1 MRSGGWYYKDRLGR
15 TRGPL
20 ELITLKTAWGAGII
34 DKNTFI
40 WGEDMDE
47 WAPIHMIYGME
58 RAIATWEGLLNSILF
73 LSLIFYSLII
83 YCLDL
88 SRVYEETF
96 MYVFWPFWH
105 CSLWWLMNIEL
116 ESRTYKAFE
125 PLFLYEPVRW
135 KDIRLMDYFPLT
147 VKMVDLIVFSSAL
160 QINDSFFLWTSYP
173 VKNLRWEELFSVIF
187 QICGLFLS
195 VRSV

>member
-1 MRSGGWYYKDRLGR
+1 MGAHPYDLWNGACNRHLGR
-15 TRGPL
+15 SVEFHPFSFS
-20 ELITLKTAWGAGII
+20 
-34 DKNTFI
+34 N
-40 WGEDMDE
+40 
-47 WAPIHMIYGME
+47 IY
-58 RAIATWEGLLNSILF
+58 T
-73 LSLIFYSLII
+73 LII

-160 QINDSFFLWTSYP
+160 QINNSFFLWTSYP

-187 QICGLFLS
+187 QICGLLLS